1 MSDLMLQPN
10 SEHLISTGHAQLPQS
25 ASPAKLLDLAFGFV
39 RRQYWVILV
48 ALFISM
54 TLGVVY
60 LKITPPSFI
69 ASATMMIDPRATTR
83 GSLPL
88 QAVLGDPTI
97 DWPWIEA
104 QITLIKSDN
113 LVSSVIKNQHLTE
126 DPEFVG
132 DEGVI
137 HRISVAI
144 GKNFWRGSEVQKP
157 KSDADLMRQAI
168 FAVKKKVDVQRVGGY
183 VIEIGFMSQ
192 NPDRAAQIAN
202 AVANAYIEDQLDLRY
217 QANQRASDWL
227 QQRLQTIRQQALAA
241 ERAVVEFK
249 TKNNIVAA
257 DGKLINEQQ
266 LAELN
271 SQLVVAR
278 SQTGEAQ
285 AKLDRIETVLRADEP
300 AESASAP
307 VADAL
312 SSPII
317 TKLRS
322 QYLDLVNREADWS
335 KRYGRNHLA
344 VVNLRNQIR
353 EIRSSIIEELKR
365 IAESYKGNYAIAKR
379 NQEDLEKRLAESVA
393 ETQGTNQAQ
402 VLLRG
407 LESSAQSYRTLYDNF
422 LQHYTESIQQQSFPI
437 TEARLI
443 SPASSPLYKSS
454 PRGLRVLAL
463 ALLGGIGCGA
473 GLALLRELLDRGVRT
488 SSQIQM
494 AFDAECLAFVPS
506 TEVPMIKPRVRAAPV
521 STRAAIDAAASRI
534 IAPDP
539 RLLRYV
545 IDSPLSPFAESIRA
559 VKVSVDLVGAAKS
572 NKVIGITSSLPNEGK
587 STIAASL
594 AQLCAQGGARVI
606 LVDCDLRN
614 PSLSRELAPNAAPG
628 LIDVIT
634 NTASLDKVVWSDP
647 CTDLSFLP
655 AGVTSRRIHTSEML
669 ASEAMKRFFL
679 RLRES
684 YDYVIVDLSPIAPVV
699 DVRSTTHLVDSY
711 VFVVE
716 WGKTKID
723 VVEHALATAGGVY
736 DNLLGVVLNKVNFKA
751 LGRYDSHGNYYD
763 NRHYARYGYT
773 D

>member
-10 SEHLISTGHAQLPQS
+10 NEHLISTGHAQLPQS
-25 ASPAKLLDLAFGFV
+25 ASPAKLFDLALGFV

-48 ALFISM
+48 ALLVSM

-60 LKITPPSFI
+60 LRITPPSFI
-69 ASATMMIDPRATTR
+69 ASATMMIDPRAMTR
-83 GSLPL
+83 GSVPL
-88 QAVLGDPTI
+88 QAVLGDVTI
-97 DWPWIEA
+97 DWSWIES
-104 QITLIKSDN
+104 QMTLIKSDN
-113 LVSSVIKNQHLTE
+113 LVSSVIKNQHLIE
-126 DPEFVG
+126 GSEFVG

-137 HRISVAI
+137 PRISATI
-144 GKNFWRGSEVQKP
+144 GKFWHDSQVSKL

-168 FAVKKKVDVQRVGGY
+168 FVFKKKLEVQRVGGY
-183 VIEIGFMSQ
+183 VIEISFMSQ
-192 NPDRAAQIAN
+192 NPDRAAQITN
-202 AVANAYIEDQLDLRY
+202 AVANAYIEDQLDLKY

-227 QQRLQTIRQQALAA
+227 QQRLQTLRQETLAA

-257 DGKLINEQQ
+257 GGKLINEQE

-271 SQLVVAR
+271 SQLIVAR

-285 AKLDRIETVLRADEP
+285 AKLNRIEAVLRADEP
-300 AESASAP
+300 AETANATVS
-307 VADAL
+307 DAL
-312 SSPII
+312 NSPIM
-317 TKLRS
+317 TKLQS
-322 QYLDLVNREADWS
+322 QYLELVSREANWS

-344 VVNLRNQIR
+344 VVNLRNQIQ
-353 EIRSSIIEELKR
+353 EIRSSIGEELKR
-365 IAESYKGNYAIAKR
+365 IAETYKSNYAIAKH

-393 ETQGTNQAQ
+393 GSQGANQAQ

-422 LQHYTESIQQQSFPI
+422 LHHYTESIQQQSFPI

-488 SSQIQM
+488 SSQIQT

-506 TEVPMIKPRVRAAPV
+506 TEVPMIKPGARAALV
-521 STRAAIDAAASRI
+521 STRAALNAPASRI
-534 IAPDP
+534 IAPNP

-545 IDSPLSPFAESIRA
+545 IDSPLSAFAESIRA
-559 VKVSVDLVGAAKS
+559 VKVSVDLVGAARS
-572 NKVIGITSSLPNEGK
+572 NKVIGITSALPNEGK
-587 STIAASL
+587 STIGASL
-594 AQLCAQGGARVI
+594 AQLSAQGGARVI

-628 LIDVIT
+628 LIDVIS
-634 NTASLDKVVWSDP
+634 NTTSLDKVIWSDP
-647 CTDLSFLP
+647 CTKLSFLP
-655 AGVTSRRIHTSEML
+655 AGVRSRKIHTSEIL

-679 RLRES
+679 WLRES

-723 VVEHALATAGGVY
+723 VAEHALATARGVY

-751 LGRYDSHGNYYD
+751 LSRYDSHGQYYY